1 MDNFCLINRLTNHW
15 QIYYNDGIN
24 EYVYNNENL
33 QSLYQ
38 AIYPKVNKLKDKTS
52 KVIWCFNLLE
62 SGYFVIERSKNVNLR
77 DLVYQKYNYNIEK
90 IKFINFQNKYKNKLI
105 NCIFSLNKE
114 DYEEMKDFLL
124 LFKVK
129 IKDDMF
135 FSYKYGMH
143 NRFMD
148 EIVLYKID
156 DIVISHLYNSGKLS
170 NVFQFD
176 YRFKEKFL
184 NQFNDK
190 VKRLFVYRGEEW
202 VEILE

>member
-114 DYEEMKDFLL
+114 DYEEIKDFLL

-129 IKDDMF
+129 IKDEMF
-135 FSYKYGMH
+135 FSYKYGMY